1 MHILLSFIDHSFE
14 EQKNFKRETAG
25 IIINIKLILEFFA
38 NQNPSRDGFSNQH
51 MDSIIALVLQVK
63 FCFMSCLVKIGKQ
76 WLPNIKRGG
85 ELPKEEHFFAHSI
98 LMKAA
103 SKSI

>member
-1 MHILLSFIDHSFE
+1 
-14 EQKNFKRETAG
+14 
-25 IIINIKLILEFFA
+25 
-38 NQNPSRDGFSNQH
+38 

-103 SKSI
+103 SKSIWKQVLFVFIQLDWGVLVILVVHWKKITLPIKKYLVRVFEEYQWGACF